1 MTYDSMNQGIK
12 GIGAS
17 GTESELHLQRLAWAV
32 PGAVYSVL
40 VLDIASHNTEYGAV
54 YRQVR
59 SQPRQ
64 RVSIQIQIL
73 FYRSLWRERERC
85 EILSKETRPG

>member
-17 GTESELHLQRLAWAV
+17 GTESELHLQRLAWVV

-40 VLDIASHNTEYGAV
+40 VLDIASHNTEI
-54 YRQVR
+54 RR
-59 SQPRQ
+59 
-64 RVSIQIQIL
+64 RV
-73 FYRSLWRERERC
+73 
-85 EILSKETRPG
+85 